1 MNERFNPEIHGSQ
14 VFSTLF
20 PGADREEA
28 LYRVVSEAGAFA
40 AISTTFGGTSF
51 SALVFSK
58 LSEFTGHLSDLKPL
72 MTLENYAAS
81 LETALKVSSRG
92 DTFHQFM
99 PSHFFGAGDQGMFQ
113 VLVAASILF
122 DDASMRFGF
131 TKQNTLFAS
140 RVTVMSSFEDRLEAS
155 MEIAGRTVLSG
166 SFAMATKIRATL
178 KDFIAIDAELDR
190 LLAVRAQCVVTL
202 DKEIAEGKHPG
213 VEPRGISN
221 DQLGVGQMN
230 PFRHHTENRS
240 AMFNER
246 ESGSPISV
254 KELHG
259 QIREGYGALRLEPKK
274 SSVTKKPR
282 VTKAKPKS
290 SK

>member
-1 MNERFNPEIHGSQ
+1 
-14 VFSTLF
+14 
-20 PGADREEA
+20 
-28 LYRVVSEAGAFA
+28 
-40 AISTTFGGTSF
+40 
-51 SALVFSK
+51 
-58 LSEFTGHLSDLKPL
+58 
-72 MTLENYAAS
+72 MT
-81 LETALKVSSRG
+81 
-92 DTFHQFM
+92 
-99 PSHFFGAGDQGMFQ
+99 
-113 VLVAASILF
+113 
-122 DDASMRFGF
+122 
-131 TKQNTLFAS
+131 
-140 RVTVMSSFEDRLEAS
+140 
-155 MEIAGRTVLSG
+155 
-166 SFAMATKIRATL
+166 TKIRATL